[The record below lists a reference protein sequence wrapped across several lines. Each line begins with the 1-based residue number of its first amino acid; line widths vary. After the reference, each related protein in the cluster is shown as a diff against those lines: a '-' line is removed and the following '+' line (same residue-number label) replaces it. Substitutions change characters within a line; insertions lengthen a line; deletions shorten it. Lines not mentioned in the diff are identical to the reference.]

1 MSIYLVLDLL
11 LILLIALFAPIG
23 YWRGPVKELLVTFG
37 VLFGILL
44 ADFWARP
51 WGRDLA
57 EISAIGANGGAFVV
71 AMAFMVT
78 VTFVLGY
85 GAGATLAPARFGSI
99 ARTIGAAIALFNGT
113 LLVAFSLQYVRVFLL
128 APSTEEALY
137 DSYVVSFLL
146 DQIGWV
152 LLLVALISWPVLLAI
167 LVTGRRAYDQV
178 EGYDDYAYGP
188 VDDIEYED
196 EAYYA
201 AAAGL
206 AADYDRDPHSADTRV
221 YPPRVPVSQQD
232 DSAYQYKTEPA
243 SQNVRP
249 TDATRPISTAQAWES
264 PEASRVDTDDVS
276 HDHGHTDPAMA
287 TIPASQDDDL
297 QPDDVDQ
304 DQVDYIEADAELA
317 PGYSRCLNCHAVL
330 PPNAK
335 VCPVCG
341 EVN

>member
-57 EISAIGANGGAFVV
+57 DVSAIGANGGAFVV

-85 GAGATLAPARFGSI
+85 GAGAALAPARFGSI
-99 ARTIGAAIALFNGT
+99 ARSIGAAIALFNGI

-128 APSTEEALY
+128 APATEEALY

-146 DQIGWV
+146 DNIGWV
-152 LLLVALISWPVLLAI
+152 LLMVALISWPVLLAI
-167 LVTGRRAYDQV
+167 LVTGRRAYEGA
-178 EGYDDYAYGP
+178 EGYEDYAYGP
-188 VDDIEYED
+188 VDDIGYDDTYYSEAED
-196 EAYYA
+196 PVRAY
-201 AAAGL
+201 
-206 AADYDRDPHSADTRV
+206 DSQSHSAETRV
-221 YPPRVPVSQQD
+221 YPPRVPVSSPD
-232 DSAYQYKTEPA
+232 ESGLRYKTEPA
-243 SQNVRP
+243 GGRASRP
-249 TDATRPISTAQAWES
+249 TDATRPISTTPQVSS
-264 PEASRVDTDDVS
+264 PESIASPDGEDEFDY
-276 HDHGHTDPAMA
+276 GQTDPAMT
-287 TIPASQDDDL
+287 TIPAQPEQEADWDDIQEDL
-297 QPDDVDQ
+297 EH
-304 DQVDYIEADAELA
+304 IEADSELA

-330 PPNAK
+330 APDAR